1 MTKLLLAT
9 RNSNKKKEIKKLLSS
24 FKDIEVM
31 DMDDPGIRFPIIVEN
46 GKTFRQN
53 AIKKA
58 VITSKFFDGLVLS
71 DDSGLKVK
79 ALQGKP
85 GVRSARFARK
95 NATDKENNRKL
106 MKLMQKKPGL
116 DRSAEFVCTL
126 ALAKGGK
133 LLETIEGKVKGSIS
147 EKAKGKNGFGYD
159 PLFIPE
165 GHQKTFAQMS
175 AKYKNGISHRALALK
190 ELKGVLKK
198 YLEAS

>member
-1 MTKLLLAT
+1 MKKLLLAT

-24 FKDIEVM
+24 FKDLEIM

-71 DDSGLKVK
+71 DDSGLKVN
-79 ALQGKP
+79 AIQGKP

-126 ALAKGGK
+126 ALAEAGR
-133 LLETIEGKVKGSIS
+133 LLETIEGKVKGKIS

-165 GHQKTFAQMS
+165 GHQKTFAQMTG
-175 AKYKNGISHRALALK
+175 KYKNGISHRALALK
-190 ELKGVLKK
+190 EFKKVLRK
-198 YLEAS
+198 YLEVS